1 MDKEESNLL
10 GVIARYGQV
19 NESSD
24 SCDLGEGGATQGL
37 VMLREI
43 HIFLV
48 VTRFK
53 QTCMATATRDYQ
65 RWIKQFLLTLNI
77 SFNICIIL
85 LLLLGYVNLLGL

>member
-1 MDKEESNLL
+1 MSWLQD
-10 GVIARYGQV
+10 
-19 NESSD
+19 
-24 SCDLGEGGATQGL
+24 
-37 VMLREI
+37 VMLRER

-77 SFNICIIL
+77 SFNICIL